1 MALSKMMQHYVELK
15 EKNKDSIVFYRL
27 GDFYEMFFED
37 AQLVSKLLG
46 ITLTGKDCGLEKRA
60 PMCGVPYHSADTYIA
75 RLLDLGYKVAICE
88 QLSEPKAG
96 QIVERDIVRVITPGT
111 VMEENIL
118 EAENNFI
125 ASVCFEN
132 ENKIGLS
139 WLDISTGEFFMCQFS
154 GTNALNNLNDQLVT
168 IKPSEIISDSKAYE
182 ASYNLMCVK
191 TEIVPKF
198 YKFLDFAY
206 DFSNASKKLLE
217 QLRIGSLAVLN
228 CADKTQGV
236 CAAGA
241 LLEYIA
247 QTQKRSLSHINKI
260 NIQNNGDFLYLD
272 ANAKLNLELT
282 ETIFERK
289 RKGSLIWVLDKT
301 QTTMGKRTLV
311 SWLDTP
317 LRDEVKIND
326 RLDAVEELMKNN
338 IARDDLKEIF
348 SSFSDIERIC
358 GRVSYGSVGPRG
370 CVEIQ
375 KSLKKL
381 PVIKRILQQFS
392 STLLKECYQN
402 IADFSSL
409 QHLLENAFRDEVP
422 VSAKDGNFIRPGF
435 NAQLDEQVD
444 AMQNGRKWIVELENK
459 EKEKTDIKNLRIKY
473 NNIIGY
479 FFDVPMSQKD
489 KVPFYFTRKQTLAN
503 SERYSTD
510 DLNKLAEIVIGAED
524 NVFNLEQK
532 IFGEIKGEIQK
543 YIEKIQIAAK
553 QVAVVDVLISFATV
567 SLENRYIRPVIN
579 KSIDHIKIIAG
590 RHPVVEK
597 LNKEQRFV
605 PNDTNL
611 SDESRTLIITGPNM
625 AGKSTYMRQVAL
637 ITLMA
642 HLGCFVPASE
652 AEISI
657 CDRIFTRIGASDNL
671 GMGQS
676 TFMVEMIEVASVLE
690 NATNKS
696 LLILDEIGRGTSTY
710 DGLSIAWAVVEYI
723 TEKIKAFTLFATH
736 YHEITELEGKLSAVK
751 NFQVA
756 VKEFDNTIIFLH
768 NIIPGSANK
777 SFGIEVA
784 NLAGIKKDVVERA
797 KQVLHFH
804 KELNLNNSVDGE
816 VLSINQNNN
825 QTNMNEE
832 VINALKNIE
841 PNLLTPLEAI
851 AKLAELKEK
860 LKE

>member
-1 MALSKMMQHYVELK
+1 M
-15 EKNKDSIVFYRL
+15 
-27 GDFYEMFFED
+27 
-37 AQLVSKLLG
+37 
-46 ITLTGKDCGLEKRA
+46 
-60 PMCGVPYHSADTYIA
+60 
-75 RLLDLGYKVAICE
+75 
-88 QLSEPKAG
+88 
-96 QIVERDIVRVITPGT
+96 
-111 VMEENIL
+111 
-118 EAENNFI
+118 
-125 ASVCFEN
+125 
-132 ENKIGLS
+132 
-139 WLDISTGEFFMCQFS
+139 
-154 GTNALNNLNDQLVT
+154 
-168 IKPSEIISDSKAYE
+168 
-182 ASYNLMCVK
+182 
-191 TEIVPKF
+191 
-198 YKFLDFAY
+198 
-206 DFSNASKKLLE
+206 
-217 QLRIGSLAVLN
+217 
-228 CADKTQGV
+228 
-236 CAAGA
+236 
-241 LLEYIA
+241 
-247 QTQKRSLSHINKI
+247 
-260 NIQNNGDFLYLD
+260 
-272 ANAKLNLELT
+272 
-282 ETIFERK
+282 
-289 RKGSLIWVLDKT
+289 
-301 QTTMGKRTLV
+301 
-311 SWLDTP
+311 
-317 LRDEVKIND
+317 
-326 RLDAVEELMKNN
+326 
-338 IARDDLKEIF
+338 
-348 SSFSDIERIC
+348 
-358 GRVSYGSVGPRG
+358 
-370 CVEIQ
+370 
-375 KSLKKL
+375 
-381 PVIKRILQQFS
+381 
-392 STLLKECYQN
+392 
-402 IADFSSL
+402 
-409 QHLLENAFRDEVP
+409 
-422 VSAKDGNFIRPGF
+422 
-435 NAQLDEQVD
+435 
-444 AMQNGRKWIVELENK
+444 
-459 EKEKTDIKNLRIKY
+459 
-473 NNIIGY
+473 
-479 FFDVPMSQKD
+479 
-489 KVPFYFTRKQTLAN
+489 
-503 SERYSTD
+503 
-510 DLNKLAEIVIGAED
+510 
-524 NVFNLEQK
+524 
-532 IFGEIKGEIQK
+532 
-543 YIEKIQIAAK
+543 
-553 QVAVVDVLISFATV
+553 ISFATV

-797 KQVLHFH
+797 KEVLHFH